1 MDPSLTVSTL
11 KPMVGMVVTTS
22 PSLSLYK
29 MVVLPVC
36 VKSVCVCV
44 CWWWRHA
51 WVKCRVRVLDQACY
65 SGVGVQVGVFV
76 HASAFVRARAGV
88 GVYAKGVSVS
98 MHVCARACVRGYPR
112 HRGRPSKY
120 ASPSC
125 RLGRA
130 REGRGER

>member
-1 MDPSLTVSTL
+1 
-11 KPMVGMVVTTS
+11 
-22 PSLSLYK
+22 

-36 VKSVCVCV
+36 VCVLVVAACV
-44 CWWWRHA
+44 GEMSGARA
-51 WVKCRVRVLDQACY
+51 RPGVLQWGRCT
-65 SGVGVQVGVFV
+65 VFV